1 MLKKR
6 FFKTKDEVEVTF
18 EVQQEN
24 WESAHVVGEFNNWK
38 PEPMTL
44 VKKSGL
50 FKFKTRLPREQKVE
64 FRYLFNQNQWGNDP
78 QADGYVANGFGSDN
92 GFVSTSE

>member
-18 EVQQEN
+18 EVSQN
-24 WESAHVVGEFNNWK
+24 HWESAHVAGEFNNWK

-50 FKFKTRLPREQKVE
+50 FKYKTRLPKEQKVQ
-64 FRYLFNQNQWGNDP
+64 FRYLFNKHQWANDP
-78 QADGYVANGFGSDN
+78 QADDYVANDFGSDN
-92 GFVSTSE
+92 GVVLTSK

>member
-44 VKKSGL
+44 VKKVAYLNSRRACRENKKWSSAISL
-50 FKFKTRLPREQKVE
+50 IKTNGVTIRRLMAMLPTV
-64 FRYLFNQNQWGNDP
+64 L
-78 QADGYVANGFGSDN
+78 VVTMVLS
-92 GFVSTSE
+92 